1 MYGMATAPNKSNVVA
16 FYFQLLSN
24 LHSISFPIKKST
36 QRVNVALDPL
46 YQLHRID
53 VRVPLSTK
61 DDDIDVCQVLHHC
74 DANFY
79 QNHSSTPLAE
89 LNKTKRKMLCAN
101 NTVGA
106 WTSVQRVAACR
117 PLTCCQ
123 CQRPHKR
130 GPFKYLCRAHLGFF
144 VCEWCCDGA
153 NTTYTKYTKS
163 FCQPC
168 ANLRLPLKMIVEASG
183 LQHHNFPSALKVCQ
197 RNDSQFVGF
206 RAPTKKG
213 TLITFS
219 HTASVVEKRGLG
231 STDRLLHVAN
241 GEFVKKGKKPGW
253 IFALPFTF
261 KPNCELTTSATGL
274 VLQLKVLC
282 DTARQNCP
290 LQLPVCAGRNPAMFP
305 FNVKCDEAG
314 PLLTTAKRSK
324 GPNSPLAMFLKS
336 LPDSYFVRFAAACE
350 VMVQSKTT
358 YTWSDT
364 ETQHVHWL
372 ADAALVSMLRQRKP
386 HNRNSIILQTVDKLQ
401 SWLPN
406 SGACTLNVLPKAT
419 IMSVA
424 PVSPNPH
431 FNLNH
436 HTTTAL
442 ADHPPYPYYHPTRK
456 LTET

>member
-1 MYGMATAPNKSNVVA
+1 
-16 FYFQLLSN
+16 
-24 LHSISFPIKKST
+24 
-36 QRVNVALDPL
+36 
-46 YQLHRID
+46 
-53 VRVPLSTK
+53 
-61 DDDIDVCQVLHHC
+61 
-74 DANFY
+74 
-79 QNHSSTPLAE
+79 
-89 LNKTKRKMLCAN
+89 MLCAN

-123 CQRPHKR
+123 CQRPHIR
-130 GPFKYLCRAHLGFF
+130 GPFKYFCRAHPGFF
-144 VCEWCCDGA
+144 VCESCCDDA

-183 LQHHNFPSALKVCQ
+183 LRHHNFPSALKVCQ
-197 RNDSQFVGF
+197 RKHSTFVGF

-241 GEFVKKGKKPGW
+241 GEFVKKGKKSGW

-324 GPNSPLAMFLKS
+324 GPNSALTIFLKS
-336 LPDSYFVRFAAACE
+336 LTDSYFVRFAAACE

-358 YTWSDT
+358 YSDT

-372 ADAALVSMLRQRKP
+372 ADAALVSMLRKP
-386 HNRNSIILQTVDKLQ
+386 CHNRNSIMLQTVDQLQ
-401 SWLPN
+401 SWLPK
-406 SGACTLNVLPKAT
+406 SGACTLNVLPQA
-419 IMSVA
+419 SSQELESLV
-424 PVSPNPH
+424 NH
-431 FNLNH
+431 FNV
-436 HTTTAL
+436 AGK
-442 ADHPPYPYYHPTRK
+442 PTHDTGITK
-456 LTET
+456 PGLK